1 MSKFSVPSLRYV
13 PPGEGFREQD
23 PSVQYPDFSVTWH
36 WGDPGTIFITRIDRS
51 TYGCVKVI
59 RRLSVRGMNREEAE
73 LRANE
78 MAILHRLLTPLA
90 KLRSRIEKD
99 KGWPKR

>member
-1 MSKFSVPSLRYV
+1 MSNFSVPSFRYV
-13 PPGEGFREQD
+13 PPGEGWREQD
-23 PSVQYPDFSVTWH
+23 PSAQYPDLSVTWH
-36 WGDPGTIFITRIDRS
+36 WGDPGTIFVTRIDRS

-59 RRLSVRGMNREEAE
+59 RRLSVSGMNREEAE

-78 MAILHRLLTPLA
+78 VAVLHRLLTPLA
-90 KLRSRIEKD
+90 KLKSIFEKD